1 MRLSS
6 DVLFGLLSEKY
17 HLERFGKGVRRQE
30 LSLPVFWQRGGEA
43 RKGSVYIAHAGDLP
57 SRPPEDCIFICD
69 GTRPPKV
76 WNMWPCDVIYVTDSH
91 EGLINIF
98 NTVQQVLDRL
108 ISWETHMQRLQTTGA
123 SIRDLVEESIPIF
136 DNRITVCDYEL
147 RILATCEIDEDD
159 PEGGV
164 RMYDKLKQVP
174 AEHIPSM
181 INGRTSAIRN
191 REPYFYNTLK
201 GKETYCINFYLGD
214 IYIGSCSLQEQVH
227 ALAPHD
233 LDLFQVFAEYV
244 RGTLALQARS
254 VGNQLVTARTVFEQL
269 LSGYPV
275 SQSDMNHALKL
286 IDLNLCERGIEGHKW
301 CCVVI
306 QNTHNGGALPE
317 GYLCTTVE
325 SILPNATPLVYND
338 SIVAYC
344 LIKNEGHRQAEI
356 CDPLQAYLADM
367 GFKAGISRTFLDSF
381 HARDYYRQALATL
394 ETGFECDPDRSWYL
408 FGDYAL
414 DYMLLRCCGEF
425 STEMMVPPELVRLY
439 RRSSTDVDYIE
450 TLRTFLDNDC
460 RITQTANVLYLHR
473 TTMVK
478 RLEKM
483 REHVNLDDPDR
494 RLYLRM
500 CLHLPDIEQTLEAC
514 SDVS

>member
-1 MRLSS
+1 M
-6 DVLFGLLSEKY
+6 
-17 HLERFGKGVRRQE
+17 
-30 LSLPVFWQRGGEA
+30 
-43 RKGSVYIAHAGDLP
+43 
-57 SRPPEDCIFICD
+57 
-69 GTRPPKV
+69 
-76 WNMWPCDVIYVTDSH
+76 
-91 EGLINIF
+91 
-98 NTVQQVLDRL
+98 
-108 ISWETHMQRLQTTGA
+108 
-123 SIRDLVEESIPIF
+123 
-136 DNRITVCDYEL
+136 
-147 RILATCEIDEDD
+147 
-159 PEGGV
+159 
-164 RMYDKLKQVP
+164 
-174 AEHIPSM
+174 
-181 INGRTSAIRN
+181 
-191 REPYFYNTLK
+191 
-201 GKETYCINFYLGD
+201 
-214 IYIGSCSLQEQVH
+214 
-227 ALAPHD
+227 
-233 LDLFQVFAEYV
+233 
-244 RGTLALQARS
+244 
-254 VGNQLVTARTVFEQL
+254 
-269 LSGYPV
+269 

-286 IDLNLCERGIEGHKW
+286 IDLNLGERGIEGHKW

-325 SILPNATPLVYND
+325 SILPNATALVYND
-338 SIVAYC
+338 AIVAYC